1 MLEREHGPRWISFAA
16 VLLFTVL
23 FAELFYSVRQNSQT
37 FDESAH
43 LYAGY
48 SYWKTHDFG
57 INPEHPPLAKMVAAL
72 PLLPLR
78 LAVNPPPPIYF
89 RGASAIG
96 GRQFL
101 YSHDASAL
109 LLRSRLAISVF
120 TFALAFL
127 VFLAGREMFGW
138 QAGLIALLVL
148 VFEPNILANGALVTT
163 DMAVT
168 AMLFGTVYT
177 FYRYLKQPTFARLL
191 VCSVFAGLTLSV
203 KHSAVLMLPILPL
216 LGLLHLAFVRDT
228 GYGTSRRLMR
238 RAWLTL
244 ASLGFIAAV
253 SLTILWACY
262 GFHYS
267 ARPGNAPMTPPTAA
281 FLETLHKPMEAS
293 LIGFSERHHLLPEAY
308 LYGMTDI
315 AVLTAEG
322 RDTYL
327 FGRIY
332 PQGRWFY
339 FPSAFLIKSTL
350 GFLLLLVLALGARKL
365 WGRDLRREILCL
377 LVPPA
382 VYLAIAMHSKL
393 DLGLRHILPIY
404 PFLIVLAAAGAW
416 TFMRRSRGWAV
427 AVSALL
433 VLHAASSLKS
443 YPTYLPYS
451 NEVWGGPSQTYK
463 VLADANVGWSSG
475 LPTLQRYISD
485 HGITHCW
492 FAYNGPADLPYFH
505 LPCSRLP
512 SFFSVI
518 MGMEQGVTP
527 AAIDGPLFISTENL
541 SLSFWGPPD
550 LDPYWQF
557 KDLKPDAVLA
567 GDILVFQG
575 TFDVPRISAMSHYAL
590 ANKALRT
597 GHPEQALPEAQKAE
611 ALAPEMLPPHEMLST
626 LYASAHQT
634 DNAKR
639 EYQSAMQIYRTRY
652 GEFAN
657 GTPPPVDPVPTEQ
670 AALSSTKP
678 PAR

>member
-1 MLEREHGPRWISFAA
+1 MLDREHGSRWIYVAA
-16 VLLFTVL
+16 IFLFTVL
-23 FAELFYSVRQNSQT
+23 FAELFFSVRQNSQT

-101 YSHDASAL
+101 YSHDAGAL

-120 TFALAFL
+120 TFVLALL

-138 QAGLIALLVL
+138 QVGLVALFLF
-148 VFEPNILANGALVTT
+148 VFEPNMLANGALVTT

-168 AMLFGTVYT
+168 AMLFGTVYA

-191 VCSVFAGLTLSV
+191 VCSLFAGLTLSV

-216 LGLLHLAFVRDT
+216 LAVLHLALVRDN
-228 GYGTSRRLMR
+228 GYATSPRLVRRV
-238 RAWLTL
+238 WLTL
-244 ASLGFIAAV
+244 ASLVFIAAV
-253 SLTILWACY
+253 SVTILWACY
-262 GFHYS
+262 GFQYA
-267 ARPGNAPMTPPTAA
+267 ARPGNAPMTPTTSA
-281 FLETLHKPMEAS
+281 FLKTLHKPMEARV
-293 LIGFSERHHLLPEAY
+293 IGFSERHHLLPEAY
-308 LYGMTDI
+308 LYGLTDI

-322 RDTYL
+322 RGTYL

-339 FPSAFLIKSTL
+339 FPSAFLIKSTI
-350 GFLLLLVLALGARKL
+350 GFLLLLALAAGARKL
-365 WGRDLRREILCL
+365 WGPDFRREMLCL

-382 VYLAIAMHSKL
+382 VYLAIAMRSKL

-404 PFLIVLAAAGAW
+404 PFLIVVAAAAAW
-416 TFMRRSRGWAV
+416 MFMRRSRGWAV

-433 VLHAASSLKS
+433 VLHAGSSLRA

-451 NEVWGGPSQTYK
+451 NEAWGGPSQTYK

-475 LPTLQRYISD
+475 LLTLQRYTSE

-505 LPCSRLP
+505 LPCERIP
-512 SFFSVI
+512 TFFSTL
-518 MGMEQGVTP
+518 MSTEQSAIP
-527 AAIDGPLFISTENL
+527 ASIQGPVFISTENL
-541 SLSFWGPPD
+541 DQAYWGPPE
-550 LDPYWQF
+550 LNPYRQF
-557 KDLKPDAVLA
+557 MGLKPDAVLD
-567 GDILVFQG
+567 GEVLVFNG
-575 TFDVPRISAMSHYAL
+575 TFNVPRISAISHFAL
-590 ANKALRT
+590 ANKAMRI
-597 GHPEQALPEAQKAE
+597 GHPEQALGEAQQAE
-611 ALAPEMLPPHEMLST
+611 ALAPELLPIHEMLAS
-626 LYASAHQT
+626 LYARAHQPA
-634 DNAKR
+634 DARR
-639 EYQSAMQIYRTRY
+639 EFQDAMVIYQTRY
-652 GEFAN
+652 GEFKSAFD
-657 GTPPPVDPVPTEQ
+657 PPEDPLPAEHPVLASV
-670 AALSSTKP
+670 KP
-678 PAR
+678 PGK